1 MLHNFF
7 EDISFGPPSN
17 HHMRVSSVEFYQ
29 TGLCVVLKILV
40 KGRFLSSRALSR
52 AWQSTKLAFSVSQ
65 SWTFLAL
72 RQISTPVFYPWHS
85 VQLDCASVGDSR
97 PCHFSIFPCVFARLA
112 CATLVNSLLESLS
125 TQDGVFKNDS
135 FGPRSDLHTCV
146 LRIKF
151 YQIEE

>member
-1 MLHNFF
+1 MLHSFF
-7 EDISFGPPSN
+7 EDISFRPPSN
-17 HHMRVSSVEFYQ
+17 HHMRVSSVEFYPNW
-29 TGLCVVLKILV
+29 TVRGLKILV

-125 TQDGVFKNDS
+125 THDGVFKNDS
-135 FGPRSDLHTCV
+135 FGTLSDLHTRV
-146 LRIKF
+146 SRMKF
-151 YQIEE
+151 YRIEE